1 MKLASWSFYFYAM
14 NKYLKTFDEFFRE
27 IFDLESDRASFKE
40 IVESVSRNV
49 YFKGTN
55 LWILIFAIFVASV
68 GLNMNSTAVVI
79 GAMLISPLM
88 GPIIGIGLGVGI
100 YDFDLIKKSAWNL
113 VIAVIISVITS
124 TIYFW
129 ITPLKEAQSELLG
142 RTLPTIW
149 DVVIAFFGGLAGIV
163 AYTRQEKSNVIPGVA
178 IATALM
184 PPLCTAGYGIATGN
198 IYYFLGA
205 FYLFFINSVFIA
217 IATIIIVRYLKFPYK
232 EWVDASQQKK
242 MRNYVVIVTVLTLV
256 PSIYLAYDI
265 VQRSIFNRNAS
276 KFITE
281 EFILKDHM
289 VIDKQITPKDRKIEL
304 FVIGQKIDS
313 IELKVIRGQLVKYNL
328 FDTNL
333 TIRQDNPGLANNNA
347 SSSLE
352 MMKTGII
359 EEMYKRNETN
369 LIQRENEINELQQ
382 QLSKYRSL
390 EKMSDEV
397 SKEIAIQYP
406 EVVECSMN
414 KSVIFSN
421 ENKADTTVIVL
432 LSTKKK
438 ISKASLSKMNEWLK
452 LRLKE
457 EKVKILTY

>member
-1 MKLASWSFYFYAM
+1 MEFLFAYM
-14 NKYLKTFDEFFRE
+14 NKYLKTLEEFFHE

-40 IVESVSRNV
+40 IVDSVSKNV

-55 LWILIFAIFVASV
+55 LWILIFAIMVASV

-100 YDFDLIKKSAWNL
+100 YDFELIKKSVWNL
-113 VIAVIISVITS
+113 LIAVIISVLTS

-184 PPLCTAGYGIATGN
+184 PPLCTAGFGIATGN

-217 IATIIIVRYLKFPYK
+217 TATILIVRYLKFPYK
-232 EWVDASQQKK
+232 EWVDEGQQRK
-242 MRNYVVIVTVLTLV
+242 MRNYVVIVTILTLI
-256 PSIYLAYDI
+256 PSVYLAYDI
-265 VQRSIFNRNAS
+265 VGRSIFNRNAS
-276 KFITE
+276 KFISE
-281 EFILKDHM
+281 EFIDKDHM
-289 VIDKQITPKDRKIEL
+289 VIDKKISPKDRRIEL
-304 FVIGQKIDS
+304 FVIGAKIDTTEMKS
-313 IELKVIRGQLVKYNL
+313 IRNKLVNYNL

-333 TIRQDNPGLANNNA
+333 TIRQDNPGSR
-347 SSSLE
+347 SSSME

-359 EEMYKRNETN
+359 EEMYERNELN
-369 LIQRENEINELQQ
+369 LVQREKQIVQLQE
-382 QLSKYRSL
+382 QLSNYKDL
-390 EKMSDEV
+390 EKMSDEI
-397 SKEIAIQYP
+397 SKEITIQYP
-406 EVVECSMN
+406 EVLEYSMS
-414 KSVIFSN
+414 KMVIFSN
-421 ENKADTTVIVL
+421 ESKADTTVVVL
-432 LSTKKK
+432 LNTKKRIDK
-438 ISKASLSKMNEWLK
+438 QSLEKMNKWLK

-457 EKVKILTY
+457 DKVKILTY